1 MALILGID
9 PGSRVCGYGL
19 INTAGKKLE
28 YVASGC
34 IRVAK
39 LEFNER
45 LKVIYDDLT
54 AIIEKYQP
62 DEVALEEIFVGR
74 SPVSALKLGHARG
87 VVIVACRN
95 LELPV
100 FEYPPNQIKKAL
112 VGKGRADKEQMQHM
126 VMSILS
132 LQAKPQE
139 DAADALCV
147 AVCHVHTQSSLIK
160 ISGVQGSRRRRLQEE
175 IKR

>member
-19 INTAGKKLE
+19 IHTRGNKLE
-28 YVASGC
+28 YLASGC
-34 IRVAK
+34 IRVAD
-39 LEFNER
+39 LPFTER
-45 LKVIYDDLT
+45 LKVIFDELSS
-54 AIIEKYQP
+54 IIEKYQP
-62 DEVALEEIFVGR
+62 NEVALEEIFVGR
-74 SPVSALKLGHARG
+74 SAVSALKLGHARG
-87 VVIVACRN
+87 AVIVACRH
-95 LELPV
+95 LDLPI

-112 VGKGRADKEQMQHM
+112 VGRGRADKEQMQHM

-132 LQAKPQE
+132 LKAKPQK

-147 AVCHVHTQSSLIK
+147 AVCHVHTQASLIK
-160 ISGVQGSRRRRLQEE
+160 MAGVKGSRRKRLQDH